1 MRLLL
6 ALAALISGLPS
17 WSADTD
23 SPAPEQALGT
33 PAKITRPVDPA
44 DYYPANSLRGGQTG
58 APIVQA
64 CVDATGK
71 LLRDPVVTEA
81 SRFPNLDA
89 AAVKV
94 AKAIRYAAGTE
105 NGIALPESCIKFKV
119 KFNLPVEAAMVR
131 PADPADYYPSES
143 KRRNE
148 QGLAMVHV
156 CVDEN
161 GKLLREPDIL
171 ETSGFPD
178 LDAAAIEVAKATQYR
193 AGMINDN
200 PVMESCMRFKIMFG
214 QGPAE

>member
-94 AKAIRYAAGTE
+94 AKAIHYAAGTE

-143 KRRNE
+143 KRRSE

-161 GKLLREPDIL
+161 GNLVREPDIL

-178 LDAAAIEVAKATQYR
+178 LDAAAIKVAKATQYR